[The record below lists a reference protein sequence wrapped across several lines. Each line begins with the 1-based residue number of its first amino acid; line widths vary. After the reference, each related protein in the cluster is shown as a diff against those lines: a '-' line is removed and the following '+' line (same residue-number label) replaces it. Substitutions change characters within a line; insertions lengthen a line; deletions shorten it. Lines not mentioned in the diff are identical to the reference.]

1 MFRLYSDLIAEMQGL
16 EPEHFH
22 VIRPVTK
29 IVTKLVPH
37 SRNLLRHKKALE
49 RCSLAS
55 TAAPG
60 AVRVQPGRFLCRVGH
75 SLAPRPRSFLSIG
88 CPLNGQV
95 RSCPFEPCDPEP
107 EIGQT

>member
-37 SRNLLRHKKALE
+37 SRNLLRHKKAIGTLFLGVNS
-49 RCSLAS
+49 RSGCSPR
-55 TAAPG
+55 AAG
-60 AVRVQPGRFLCRVGH
+60 AVFMPGRAFTRAPTPGH
-75 SLAPRPRSFLSIG
+75 SYQS
-88 CPLNGQV
+88 V
-95 RSCPFEPCDPEP
+95 VH
-107 EIGQT
+107 